1 MEVKQTMRLKTIML
15 ALMLSAAA
23 AGTAAAQCPTQ
34 PVGPVFNPKD
44 LCFNK
49 SPDHSAQ
56 IGGVNKVDGY
66 KAIIKKVSD
75 GSTVSTT
82 DLGKPTPDA
91 AGAIK
96 LPNWSVFTTIPT
108 ETDLTVTISTYG
120 RGLTT
125 DSPASV
131 DFIKPLPPAATAA
144 AVVTP

>member
-1 MEVKQTMRLKTIML
+1 MRLKTIML
-15 ALMLSAAA
+15 ALMLTATAY
-23 AGTAAAQCPTQ
+23 GTAAAQCPTQ
-34 PVGPVFNPKD
+34 PAGPVYNPKD
-44 LCFNK
+44 LCFQR
-49 SPDHSAQ
+49 SPDHAATV
-56 IGGVNKVDGY
+56 GGANKVDGY

-96 LPNWSVFTTIPT
+96 LPNWSVFGGLPT

-120 RGLTT
+120 RGLST

>member
-1 MEVKQTMRLKTIML
+1 MRVKLFL
-15 ALMLSAAA
+15 FALMFSAAFTSVA
-23 AGTAAAQCPTQ
+23 RAQCPTQ
-34 PVGPVFNPKD
+34 PAGPVFNPKD
-44 LCFNK
+44 LCFVK
-49 SPDHSAQ
+49 SPDHSVTV
-56 IGGVNKVDGY
+56 GGANKVDGY

-96 LPNWSVFTTIPT
+96 LSNWTVFTTIPT
-108 ETDLTVTISTYG
+108 ETDLVLVIDTYG
-120 RGLTT
+120 RGLDTL
-125 DSPASV
+125 SPATV